1 MRKTL
6 SAIAISCPIVAAD
19 QSPFPPRTQSGFLLA
34 PKVRLWART
43 CHGKTPFRGLGG
55 SKPVRSGRESQAWN
69 HVIHAGRLLFFIRL
83 PHESA
88 MPKASKL
95 IAGALSEATP
105 PVTIRKTYHPGG
117 CGRTEATDLS
127 PQIARGKVA
136 YFAAKVPI
144 TRFFLVG
151 PPKKLRVWRPF
162 LRMPASL
169 PLVNRN
175 VNPKNFGNCFSA
187 ATGAPAH
194 LYCPRASKNDF
205 KPSENSP
212 PCLRSNF
219 AISLLRFTVPLSKGV
234 PPRFDF
240 ALASK
245 SQGLSP

>member
-6 SAIAISCPIVAAD
+6 FAIAISCPIVAAD

-105 PVTIRKTYHPGG
+105 PVTINGFVPTDCQRQSRLFRRKSADYSILPRWTAK
-117 CGRTEATDLS
+117 EV
-127 PQIARGKVA
+127 ARVA
-136 YFAAKVPI
+136 PF
-144 TRFFLVG
+144 
-151 PPKKLRVWRPF
+151 PPHARV
-162 LRMPASL
+162 
-169 PLVNRN
+169 
-175 VNPKNFGNCFSA
+175 SA
-187 ATGAPAH
+187 AG
-194 LYCPRASKNDF
+194 
-205 KPSENSP
+205 
-212 PCLRSNF
+212 
-219 AISLLRFTVPLSKGV
+219 
-234 PPRFDF
+234 
-240 ALASK
+240 
-245 SQGLSP
+245 